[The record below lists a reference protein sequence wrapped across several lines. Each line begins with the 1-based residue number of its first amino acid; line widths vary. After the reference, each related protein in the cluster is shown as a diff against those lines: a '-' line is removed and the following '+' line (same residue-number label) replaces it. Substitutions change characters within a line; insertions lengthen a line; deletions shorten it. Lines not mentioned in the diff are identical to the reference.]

1 MTRGKI
7 MLNAYG
13 CFCLLHFLISGF
25 SEVFLSL
32 AEFRVG
38 CVAVIK
44 ALDCG
49 FLLSCVVIRELV
61 AVFSGI
67 WRHLFF
73 GTLQYNKKIIS
84 YIIFY
89 FASLTKFH
97 RQNDYSN
104 SASTSTTNGT
114 LGDLTDC
121 QDENHFFWKGGQIKT
136 NRFPCKVLASPWTVA
151 RLWPIFV

>member
-7 MLNAYG
+7 ILNAYG
-13 CFCLLHFLISGF
+13 CFCLLEFLISCF
-25 SEVFLSL
+25 SEVFFL

-38 CVAVIK
+38 CVAVIE

-97 RQNDYSN
+97 RQNDNSN
-104 SASTSTTNGT
+104 SALTADGT
-114 LGDLTDC
+114 LGDLTDG

-136 NRFPCKVLASPWTVA
+136 NRFPCKVLARPWTVA
-151 RLWPIFV
+151 RLWPIID